1 MIDVLVRVHGY
12 SHKSDYFFPKNSSQ
26 RIFNHHRPMF
36 RQSRTALQDR
46 TADLVRRFV
55 SSSKLLLC
63 EWMSNAAK
71 SVWFKTF
78 LGAVEKDKC
87 DQQGC
92 IYSRAG
98 HESVA

>member
-1 MIDVLVRVHGY
+1 MVWERYGPTSGNEERPIDHHRGMKTYGRRV
-12 SHKSDYFFPKNSSQ
+12 SESDYFFLKNSSQ

-71 SVWFKTF
+71 SVWF
-78 LGAVEKDKC
+78 
-87 DQQGC
+87 
-92 IYSRAG
+92 
-98 HESVA
+98 